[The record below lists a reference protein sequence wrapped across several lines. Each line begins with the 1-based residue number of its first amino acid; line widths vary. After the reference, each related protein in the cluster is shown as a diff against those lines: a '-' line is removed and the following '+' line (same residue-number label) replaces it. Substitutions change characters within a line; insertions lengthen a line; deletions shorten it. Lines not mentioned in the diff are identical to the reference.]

1 MSLANFVQHC
11 LSDRHFLKHCWRAA
25 DSENG
30 KVRVTIMTTLPMVEQ
45 PESAKLL
52 RYVARQPILNLRNK
66 VFAYELLFR
75 AGPEAVFRGDGDLAT
90 RTMLDNAVVFGLE
103 KMSGGLPAF
112 VNCTMESLV
121 DRMVRVLPAG
131 MTVLEIL
138 ETLEPTPELIT
149 ACRELKAEGYRIALD
164 DFVWKPKFDP
174 LVELAD
180 YIKVDFIQTNA
191 AARQELF
198 KRVSGAPIVLLAE
211 KVETREEHKRACA
224 EGFTLFQGYYFYRPQ
239 LVENRKIPANKFSH
253 IKILRLLQQDPLDL
267 RQLSELMKQDT
278 SLVFRFLR
286 MVNSATYSLYNEVRS
301 IQSALQ
307 VVGDDAVRRIASL
320 AIASELS
327 AKQTREIL
335 RMALA
340 RGRFC
345 ELAARASA
353 LEPAEQYLLGM
364 FSLLPA
370 MLDVPMSTLAPTVTS
385 QVQIQEALLG
395 ALTLD
400 SSLLRW
406 VEFHE
411 QGNWLKCDAIVQSYG
426 LNQSEMIRCY
436 AEAAIW
442 ADASLR

>member
-1 MSLANFVQHC
+1 MAEII
-11 LSDRHFLKHCWRAA
+11 A
-25 DSENG
+25 
-30 KVRVTIMTTLPMVEQ
+30 LPEVAQ
-45 PESAKLL
+45 PESANAL
-52 RYVARQPILNLRNK
+52 RYLARQPILNLRNK

-103 KMSGGLPAF
+103 KLSAGLPAF
-112 VNCTMESLV
+112 VNGTMESLV
-121 DRMVRVLPAG
+121 EGMVRVLPTR

-138 ETLEPTPELIT
+138 ETLEPTPELIA

-164 DFVWKPKFDP
+164 DFVWEAKFDQ
-174 LVELAD
+174 LVELTD

-198 KRVSGAPIVLLAE
+198 KRVRDTPIVLLAE
-211 KVETREEHKRACA
+211 KVETQEEQKQACA
-224 EGFTLFQGYYFYRPQ
+224 EGFTLFQGYYFFRPQ
-239 LVENRKIPANKFSH
+239 LVKNRKVPANNVTH
-253 IKILRLLQQDPLDL
+253 IQILRLLQHDPLDL
-267 RQLSELMKQDT
+267 RQLTDLVKRDT

-286 MVNSATYSLYNEVRS
+286 IVNSAKYHLYNEVRS
-301 IQSALQ
+301 IHSALSL
-307 VVGDDAVRRIASL
+307 VGDDSIRRIASL

-327 AKQTREIL
+327 AEHSPEIL
-335 RMALA
+335 RIALV

-345 ELAARASA
+345 ELAAGSCA
-353 LEPAEQYLLGM
+353 LEQAEQYLLGM

-370 MLDVPMSTLAPTVTS
+370 MLGIPMATLAPTLTS
-385 QVQIQEALLG
+385 RVQIQEALLG
-395 ALTLD
+395 ALTHD

-411 QGNWLKCDAIVQSYG
+411 QGDWTKCDAIVQSYG
-426 LNQSEMIRCY
+426 LNQAEMIRCY

-442 ADASLR
+442 ADASLQ

>member
-1 MSLANFVQHC
+1 MIPLPKVALSEPANV
-11 LSDRHFLKHCWRAA
+11 
-25 DSENG
+25 
-30 KVRVTIMTTLPMVEQ
+30 
-45 PESAKLL
+45 L

-75 AGPEAVFRGDGDLAT
+75 AGPEAVFRGDGDFAT

-103 KMSGGLPAF
+103 ELSAGLPAF
-112 VNCTMESLV
+112 VNCTMESLIE
-121 DRMVRVLPAG
+121 RMVRVLPAR

-138 ETLEPTPELIT
+138 ETLEPTPELIA

-180 YIKVDFIQTNA
+180 YIKVDLVQSNA
-191 AARQELF
+191 TARQELF
-198 KRVSGAPIVLLAE
+198 KRVSGTPIVLLAE
-211 KVETREEHKRACA
+211 KVETQEEHKQACA
-224 EGFTLFQGYYFYRPQ
+224 EGFTLFQGYYFCRPQ
-239 LVENRKIPANKFSH
+239 LVKNRKVPANKISH
-253 IKILRLLQQDPLDL
+253 IQILRLLQHDPLDL
-267 RQLSELMKQDT
+267 RQLSELMKRDT

-286 MVNSATYSLYNEVRS
+286 MVNSAAYALSTEVRS
-301 IQSALQ
+301 IHSALC

-320 AIASELS
+320 AIASELNG
-327 AKQTREIL
+327 KQSPELL
-335 RMALA
+335 RMALM

-345 ELAARASA
+345 ELAARACA
-353 LEPAEQYLLGM
+353 LEQAEQYLLGM

-370 MLDVPMSTLAPTVTS
+370 MLGVPMATLAPTLTS
-385 QVQIQEALLG
+385 QMHIQEALLG
-395 ALTLD
+395 ARTIE

-411 QGNWLKCDAIVQSYG
+411 QGDWAMCDAIVQSYG
-426 LNQSEMIRCY
+426 LNQAEMIRCY

-442 ADASLR
+442 ADASLQ

>member
-1 MSLANFVQHC
+1 M
-11 LSDRHFLKHCWRAA
+11 
-25 DSENG
+25 
-30 KVRVTIMTTLPMVEQ
+30 ITLPKVTL
-45 PESAKLL
+45 PESANVL

-103 KMSGGLPAF
+103 QLSVGLPAF

-121 DRMVRVLPAG
+121 ERMVRVLPAG

-138 ETLEPTPELIT
+138 ETLEPTPELIA

-164 DFVWKPKFDP
+164 DFVWKAKFAP

-180 YIKVDFIQTNA
+180 YIKVDFVLTNA
-191 AARQELF
+191 KARQELF
-198 KRVSGAPIVLLAE
+198 KRVSNAPIAMLAE
-211 KVETREEHKRACA
+211 KVETQEEHKQACA
-224 EGFTLFQGYYFYRPQ
+224 EGFTLFQGYYFHRPQ
-239 LVENRKIPANKFSH
+239 LVKNRKIPANKISH
-253 IKILRLLQQDPLDL
+253 IQILRLLQHDPLDL
-267 RQLSELMKQDT
+267 RQLSELMKRDT

-286 MVNSATYSLYNEVRS
+286 MVNSAAYSLYNEIRS
-301 IQSALQ
+301 IHSALR
-307 VVGDDAVRRIASL
+307 VVGDDAIRRIASL
-320 AIASELS
+320 AIASELN
-327 AKQTREIL
+327 AKQSPEIL
-335 RMALA
+335 RMALV

-345 ELAARASA
+345 ELAAGACA
-353 LEPAEQYLLGM
+353 LEQAEQYLLGM

-370 MLDVPMSTLAPTVTS
+370 MLGVPMEILAPTLTS

-395 ALTLD
+395 ALTFE

-411 QGNWLKCDAIVQSYG
+411 QGNWAKCDAIVQSYS
-426 LNQSEMIRCY
+426 LNQTEMIRCY

-442 ADASLR
+442 ADASLQ